1 MTGPTL
7 EVLIRSKIPKDHF
20 YMLETQLKLNAKEV
34 KHKNGRWEFHTS
46 EASCLCSFH
55 AKPFISEY
63 AVFDGSR
70 GFHEPGGLV
79 FECLTTLG
87 YVPEQIFEFN
97 NFCRSDTNG
106 HIALA
111 EIALIFA
118 ERFDGLITVGNAIES
133 WPYLNR
139 HKTEGNLVFLET
151 ADLYE
156 DYVMNTE
163 AFAQWIKYSGF
174 YLQI

>member
-1 MTGPTL
+1 MPSS
-7 EVLIRSKIPKDHF
+7 V
-20 YMLETQLKLNAKEV
+20 
-34 KHKNGRWEFHTS
+34 
-46 EASCLCSFH
+46 
-55 AKPFISEY
+55 
-63 AVFDGSR
+63 
-70 GFHEPGGLV
+70 
-79 FECLTTLG
+79 G